1 MNRRVFGWLV
11 MAASLVGCTAAPSQ
25 EGQEGQELVEEHTA
39 SNQSALYRDPAPTNI
54 CFGSCPRTPD
64 FEPLGQIC
72 WLDRQAC
79 LNGILTCYYHCE
91 SVEASFSAY

>member
-1 MNRRVFGWLV
+1 MKHRVFGWMV
-11 MAASLVGCTAAPSQ
+11 IAASLVGCAQGPAEEP
-25 EGQEGQELVEEHTA
+25 QELVEEHANTGT
-39 SNQSALYRDPAPTNI
+39 SESALTRDPSPNI
-54 CFGSCPRTPD
+54 CWGSCPRTPD

-91 SVEASFSAY
+91 PVESEFTRY

>member
-1 MNRRVFGWLV
+1 MKRRAFGWILAV
-11 MAASLVGCTAAPSQ
+11 SLVGCAAGTEP
-25 EGQEGQELVEEHTA
+25 QELVEEHPETGV
-39 SNQSALYRDPAPTNI
+39 SQSALYRDQSPTNI

-91 SVEASFSAY
+91 SVEASFARY

>member
-1 MNRRVFGWLV
+1 MKRHVFGWLV
-11 MAASLVGCTAAPSQ
+11 LAASLVACAQGPEPQ
-25 EGQEGQELVEEHTA
+25 EIVEEHPSTGVA
-39 SNQSALYRDPAPTNI
+39 QSGLYRDPAPTNI
-54 CFGSCPRTPD
+54 CWGSCPRTPD

-91 SVEASFSAY
+91 PVEAQLSAY